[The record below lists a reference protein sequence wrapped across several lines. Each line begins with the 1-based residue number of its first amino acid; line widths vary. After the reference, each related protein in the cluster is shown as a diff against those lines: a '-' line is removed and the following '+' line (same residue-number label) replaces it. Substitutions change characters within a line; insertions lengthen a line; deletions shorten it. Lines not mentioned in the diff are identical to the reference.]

1 MKKRSNPITIKDLMI
16 TSRSMKF
23 SWGLFAYE
31 AILMVVFLI
40 ALNIIGASGRY
51 SSGGNARMFSRFVAM
66 FPSVSIAE
74 LVMVALVIPV
84 LTASAISGEKERQT
98 FDILLTTEITP
109 FRIVTG
115 KLGSAVIQIMMFVVV
130 SIPIMAMGF
139 TIGGVSWWAL
149 LLYLALALVLAV
161 FEGAI
166 GIFCSSF
173 CKKSI
178 TAIIMSYVF
187 LAFFYG
193 ATFLPLIA
201 GAIMDITLSSGT
213 ALDFLITFAC
223 LCLLFNPIVLFIEYY
238 TFALSGESL
247 MMKEL
252 LEEGL
257 DHFDVL
263 GESYIWLPL
272 SVILILAV
280 SFLFM
285 KLAAHI
291 INPLHA
297 ESKGRSAQGPVA
309 KAQGASGQMMQVQNM
324 PGEMVQELGAQG
336 PVMQTQNMQ
345 NEQGAM
351 MQAQGVQSAQGT
363 VMQVQSAQGPVMQT
377 QSAQSVQGQMIQTQS
392 VQSAQESMIQTQS
405 EDEISS

>member
-1 MKKRSNPITIKDLMI
+1 MKKGKNPITVKDLMI

-23 SWGLFAYE
+23 SWGIFAYE
-31 AILMVVFLI
+31 AILMIVFLI
-40 ALNIIGASGRY
+40 ALNIIGASSRY
-51 SSGGNARMFSRFVAM
+51 SSGGNAQMFSRFVAM
-66 FPSVSIAE
+66 FPAVSIAE

-84 LTASAISGEKERQT
+84 LTASAISGERERQT

-109 FRIVTG
+109 FRIITG
-115 KLGSAVIQIMMFVVV
+115 KMGSAVIQIMMFVVV

-149 LLYLALALVLAV
+149 LLYLALALVLAI

-178 TAIIMSYVF
+178 TAIIMSYVI

-201 GAIMDITLSSGT
+201 GAIMDATLSSGMPVE
-213 ALDFLITFAC
+213 LLITVAC

-238 TFALSGESL
+238 TFALSGESF

-252 LEEGL
+252 LEEGI

-263 GESYIWLPL
+263 AKSYIWLPL
-272 SVILILAV
+272 YVILILLV
-280 SFLFM
+280 SFVFM
-285 KLAAHI
+285 KLSARI

-297 ESKGRSAQGPVA
+297 GESGQDHNRRQSMQTSAMQNPAVQNPAMQMLNTQGPSMQDQN
-309 KAQGASGQMMQVQNM
+309 KQGSVM
-324 PGEMVQELGAQG
+324 PGE
-336 PVMQTQNMQ
+336 
-345 NEQGAM
+345 
-351 MQAQGVQSAQGT
+351 QSPNSQ
-363 VMQVQSAQGPVMQT
+363 
-377 QSAQSVQGQMIQTQS
+377 
-392 VQSAQESMIQTQS
+392 QES
-405 EDEISS
+405 